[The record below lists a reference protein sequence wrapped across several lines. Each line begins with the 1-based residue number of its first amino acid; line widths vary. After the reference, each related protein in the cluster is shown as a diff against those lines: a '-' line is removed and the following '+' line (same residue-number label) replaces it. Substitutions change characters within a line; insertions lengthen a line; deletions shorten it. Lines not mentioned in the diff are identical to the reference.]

1 MSYIPLARFVVG
13 KIDLSSGPTK
23 TALFAVDVPGEV
35 MKLR

>member
-1 MSYIPLARFVVG
+1 MSYTPRARFVVE
-13 KIDLSSGPTK
+13 KTDLSSGPTK